1 MIKHEILVVEET
13 HQSNPRSSYTQWNP
27 RQLQWKAE
35 KETSQEKNLQV
46 LMHSARQ
53 MVTTNVWKKKKL
65 LVPLSSRRYFWMQST
80 HDVSHQNHIY
90 LWKQTVVSTVSCGHP
105 FKGNVYCIFLPFCWM
120 QASTW
125 MVQIYIDKSIYL
137 MGEKRFLHH
146 RLFIKI

>member
-27 RQLQWKAE
+27 GQLQWKAE

-53 MVTTNVWKKKKL
+53 MVTTNVWKKKNYWCHSIAYDIFGCKALIMFYIKTTYTCESKL
-65 LVPLSSRRYFWMQST
+65 LFLQS
-80 HDVSHQNHIY
+80 HADIPS
-90 LWKQTVVSTVSCGHP
+90 K
-105 FKGNVYCIFLPFCWM
+105 
-120 QASTW
+120 
-125 MVQIYIDKSIYL
+125 VQIYIDKSIYL